1 VTEVSSCSR
10 EIGEATAEQSAGTQ
24 QIEQATSRL
33 GELTHEISAATEQQS
48 SGTEQV
54 VDSIEQ
60 IRVMVQ
66 QNAESAS
73 ELASS
78 SEELSR
84 QASLMR
90 ELTSRFHVSVN
101 GNAPRPSGASAGNGG
116 VSRTE
121 DREMRRLMQPEPAK
135 TTPFGGR

>member
-1 VTEVSSCSR
+1 M
-10 EIGEATAEQSAGTQ
+10 
-24 QIEQATSRL
+24 

-73 ELASS
+73 ELAAS

-84 QASLMR
+84 QAALMR
-90 ELTSRFHVSVN
+90 ELTSRFHVSASPN
-101 GNAPRPSGASAGNGG
+101 GHGARPRAANGGASLTEEHDMSRLLH
-116 VSRTE
+116 VSDSRAS
-121 DREMRRLMQPEPAK
+121 R
-135 TTPFGGR
+135 